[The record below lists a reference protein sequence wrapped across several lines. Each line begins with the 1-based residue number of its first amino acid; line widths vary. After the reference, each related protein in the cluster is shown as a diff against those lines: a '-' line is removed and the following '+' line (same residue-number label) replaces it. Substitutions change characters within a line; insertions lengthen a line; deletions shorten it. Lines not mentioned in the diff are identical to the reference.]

1 MVITKEP
8 SDGIL
13 NICTDSWAVYQGL
26 TLWIAQWATQEWT
39 IHAQP
44 IWGKDMWLDIW
55 NAVKHRTVHVYHVSG
70 HQPLQSLGND
80 EADTLARL
88 MDREFTI

>member
-8 SDGIL
+8 GDGIL

-39 IHAQP
+39 IHAQL

-55 NAVKHRTVHVYHVSG
+55 NTVKHRTVHVYHVSN
-70 HQPLQSLGND
+70 HQPLQSPRHD
-80 EADTLARL
+80 EADTLA
-88 MDREFTI
+88 